1 MDMFLKD
8 SSASAIVEK
17 ISNIKLEEK
26 RKEEEN
32 KEKLKENNKIVDSP
46 KPEEEEEEE
55 EEMMEV
61 DERDLERE
69 KGTSWLILNRFIYLF
84 NSYNYYIIYIIFEY

>member
-8 SSASAIVEK
+8 SSSNVIVEK
-17 ISNIKLEEK
+17 ISNIKLEE
-26 RKEEEN
+26 N
-32 KEKLKENNKIVDSP
+32 KENAKENVKIAESP
-46 KPEEEEEEE
+46 KEEEEEEE

-69 KGTSWLILNRFIYLF
+69 KGTYNILII
-84 NSYNYYIIYIIFEY
+84 